1 LRLLSGLRSET
12 RSCVHAASSAST
24 RLWSIV
30 PSLLWASLIQDWRL
44 EVQCGQTLDLLQPL
58 GNKGNLVQGHGAAD
72 PHLPSLSLVWSL
84 DHPAYNKQCQCS
96 SAATR
101 GHCPSVFYKW
111 GCKRREDFE
120 EFKFQIKRWSP
131 NIFNDPIICKDI
143 ICDVSL

>member
-44 EVQCGQTLDLLQPL
+44 EVRCGQTLDLLQPP

-96 SAATR
+96 SAVTR
-101 GHCPSVFYKW
+101 GHCPSTYRNPVRMMHAIFPIP
-111 GCKRREDFE
+111 CSFLCSVRC
-120 EFKFQIKRWSP
+120 SP
-131 NIFNDPIICKDI
+131 IEIQPN
-143 ICDVSL
+143 